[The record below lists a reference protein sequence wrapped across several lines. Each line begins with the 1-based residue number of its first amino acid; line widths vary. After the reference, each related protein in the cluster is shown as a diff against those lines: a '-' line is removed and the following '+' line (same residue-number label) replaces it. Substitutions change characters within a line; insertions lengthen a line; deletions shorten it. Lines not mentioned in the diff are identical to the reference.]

1 MIVSEQGSAD
11 IGRVG
16 VTYVDGQ
23 ATGPAGETLP
33 VRFLVDSGARYTLL
47 PHDVWSRLGIVPKRT
62 ERFEL
67 ADGTIIRR
75 AMSECHVAFSW
86 GDGHTPV
93 ILGEPGDDVALLGSV
108 TLEEF
113 GLVLD
118 PLRRSLKKSRAL
130 LLALA

>member
-1 MIVSEQGSAD
+1 VNGQDSAD

-16 VTYVDGQ
+16 ITHIDGQ
-23 ATGPAGETLP
+23 VSGPSGEMLS

-47 PHDVWSRLGIVPKRT
+47 PHEVWSRLGLVPKRN
-62 ERFEL
+62 EQFEL
-67 ADGTIIRR
+67 ADGSVIRR
-75 AMSECHVAFSW
+75 GMSECLVTFSW

-118 PLRRSLKKSRAL
+118 PLRRSLKRARAL
-130 LLALA
+130 LLAVV